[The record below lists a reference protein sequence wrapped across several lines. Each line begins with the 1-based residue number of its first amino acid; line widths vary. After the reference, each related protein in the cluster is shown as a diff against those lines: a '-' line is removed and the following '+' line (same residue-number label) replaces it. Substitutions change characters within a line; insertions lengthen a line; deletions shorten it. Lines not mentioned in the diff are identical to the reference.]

1 MYGKE
6 MSRTY
11 NPQDAEERLY
21 RYWEENGYFT
31 PVIDWDR
38 EPFTIVIPPPNITG
52 ELHHGHAMFVAFED
66 LMIRYHRMKGEPTLW
81 LPGTDHAGISTQN
94 VVEKELAKEGLTRQD
109 VGREKFEEMLW
120 EWREEYG
127 GIITHQLRRLGASC
141 DWTRERFTLD
151 EGLSRAV
158 REAFVNLYR
167 KGLIY
172 RGEYIIN
179 WCPRCQTALSDLE
192 TLHEEEPGKLWYVR
206 YPLEDDG
213 YIEVATTRP
222 ETILGDT
229 AVAVNP
235 YDERYKG
242 MVGKIAILPVLE
254 RRIPIIADEAVDPE
268 FGTGAVKVTPGH
280 DPTDYEIGERHHLDV
295 INIMNLDATLN
306 ENAGPYAGMDR
317 YEARDKLVE
326 DLRER
331 GLLIKTDS
339 HVHAPGRCQ
348 RCQTMVEPLV
358 SEQWFVKI
366 KPLAEPAI
374 KAVRDGRINI
384 VPDRFTKVYYN
395 WMENI
400 RDWCI
405 SRQLWWGHRIPVWY
419 CDDCRGLTVA
429 TVDPEVCEHCG
440 GQNIH
445 QDPDVLDTW
454 FSSGLW
460 PFSTLGWPDNNEDL
474 RYFYPTSVMETGY
487 DILFFWVARMIM
499 LGMEH
504 MGEVPFRVVYLHG
517 LMRDEDGVK
526 MSKSKGNV
534 ADPLDVVAE
543 YGADS
548 LRFTII
554 TGSSP
559 GEDMKLY
566 EEKLEANRN
575 FCNKIWQMARF
586 IQGNLP
592 EHYQL
597 PAGRPE
603 DWSHLRLEDRWIL
616 SRHNGVIAEVTRLLE
631 SYQFG
636 EAGKQI
642 YEFLWGE
649 FADWFIEASKVR
661 LYGESEEARK
671 TARDVLLYVYGR
683 CLRLLH
689 PFMPFVTE
697 EIWQHLPRDCE
708 SLIVAAWPE
717 AGPVD
722 EEAETAQQEIWE
734 HIRQIRNRRSE
745 VGWPVEVRPAS
756 YTVAGELQEALES
769 EKDVFAFLA
778 RVEPR
783 KISAEREETPE
794 GSTVVTG
801 RLATTL
807 VVEVD
812 VEKERQRLEQEMA
825 NLEGEIARAEQLLA
839 NEGFVTKAPGEVVC
853 RERDKLERYQ
863 KERQKLRER
872 LASLAE

>member
-1 MYGKE
+1 MYGTE

-11 NPQDAEERLY
+11 DPQSTEERLY
-21 RYWEENGYFT
+21 RFWEERGYFT

-66 LMIRYHRMKGEPTLW
+66 LMIRYHRMRGEPSLW
-81 LPGTDHAGISTQN
+81 LPGSDHAGISTQN
-94 VVEKELAKEGLTRQD
+94 VVEKELAKQGLTRHD

-120 EWREEYG
+120 AWREEYG

-158 REAFVNLYR
+158 REAFVSLYR

-192 TLHEEEPGKLWYVR
+192 TLHEEEPSKLWYVR
-206 YPLEDDG
+206 YPLEEGG

-235 YDERYKG
+235 YDERYSHLI
-242 MVGKIAILPVLE
+242 GKTAVLPVLE

-280 DPTDYEIGERHHLDV
+280 DPTDYEIGLRHGLEI

-306 ENAGPYAGMDR
+306 REGGPYAGLER
-317 YEARDKLVE
+317 YEARQKLVE
-326 DLRER
+326 DLREQ
-331 GLLIKTDS
+331 GLLTKIQP
-339 HVHAPGRCQ
+339 HQHAPGRCQ

-374 KAVRDGRINI
+374 AAVRDGRITI

-419 CDDCRGLTVA
+419 CHDCQGQTVA
-429 TVDPEVCEHCG
+429 TVDPEQCEHCG
-440 GQNIH
+440 GKDIH

-460 PFSTLGWPDNNEDL
+460 PLSTLGWPDHTEDL

-504 MGEVPFRVVYLHG
+504 MGEVPFSVVYLHG
-517 LMRDEDGVK
+517 LMRDESGMK

-534 ADPLDVVAE
+534 ADPLDVVAK
-543 YGADS
+543 YGADA

-566 EEKLEANRN
+566 EEKLESSRN
-575 FCNKIWQMARF
+575 FANKIWQMARF
-586 IQGNLP
+586 ITSNLP
-592 EHYQL
+592 EDYQL
-597 PAGRPE
+597 PSGGPQAWPG
-603 DWSHLRLEDRWIL
+603 LRLEDRWIL
-616 SRHNGVIAEVTRLLE
+616 ARHNRLIGEVTRLLE

-649 FADWFIEASKVR
+649 LADWFIEASKVR
-661 LYGESEEARK
+661 LYGESEEAK
-671 TARDVLLYVYGR
+671 ETARDVLVYVFGR
-683 CLRLLH
+683 SLRLLH

-708 SLIVAAWPE
+708 SLMVAPWPE
-717 AGPVD
+717 PGPAD
-722 EEAETAQQEIWE
+722 EEAEAAQGEIWE
-734 HIRQIRNRRSE
+734 HVRDVRNRRAE
-745 VGWPVEVRPAS
+745 EGWPVEVRPAA
-756 YTVAGELQEALES
+756 YTVAGELGEALES
-769 EKDVFAFLA
+769 QRDVFAFLA

-783 KISAEREETPE
+783 EISAQREKTGA
-794 GSTVVTG
+794 GSAVVTG

-812 VEKERQRLEQEMA
+812 VKKERQRLQQEMA
-825 NLEGEIARAEQLLA
+825 NLEGEIGRSEALLA
-839 NEGFVTKAPGEVVC
+839 NEGFVSKAPGEVVC
-853 RERDKLERYQ
+853 RERDKLARYQ
-863 KERQKLRER
+863 EERQKLEEK
-872 LASLAE
+872 LAGLGE

>member
-1 MYGKE
+1 MNDRE

-11 NPQDAEERLY
+11 NPQETEERLY
-21 RYWEENGYFT
+21 RFWEERGYFT
-31 PVIDWDR
+31 PQIDWDR

-52 ELHHGHAMFVAFED
+52 ELHHGHAMFIAFED
-66 LMIRYHRMKGEPTLW
+66 LMIRYHRMLGEPTLW
-81 LPGTDHAGISTQN
+81 LPGSDHAGISTQN
-94 VVEKELAKEGLTRQD
+94 VVEKELAKQGLTRHE
-109 VGREKFEEMLW
+109 VGRERFEQMLW
-120 EWREEYG
+120 DWREEYG
-127 GIITHQLRRLGASC
+127 DIITHQLRRLGASC

-179 WCPRCQTALSDLE
+179 WCPRCETALSDLE
-192 TLHEEEPGKLWYVR
+192 TPHEDEPGQLYYVR
-206 YPLEDDG
+206 YRLEEDG

-235 YDERYKG
+235 YDERYKE
-242 MVGKIAILPVLE
+242 MVGKIAILPVLG
-254 RRIPIIADEAVDPE
+254 RRIPIIADELVDPE

-280 DPTDYEIGERHHLDV
+280 DPNDYDIGQRHELETV
-295 INIMNLDATLN
+295 NIMNLDATLN
-306 ENAGPYAGMDR
+306 EEAGPYAGMDR
-317 YEARDKLVE
+317 YQAREKLVE
-326 DLRER
+326 DLRQQ
-331 GLLIKTDS
+331 GLLIKTEP

-348 RCQTMVEPLV
+348 RCDTMVEPLV

-374 KAVRDGRINI
+374 EAVRDGRIRI
-384 VPDRFTKVYYN
+384 TPERFTKVYYN

-419 CDDCRGLTVA
+419 CDDCEGLTVA
-429 TVDPEVCEHCG
+429 TLDPTECEHCG
-440 GQNIH
+440 GKNIR

-460 PFSTLGWPDNNEDL
+460 PFSTLGWPDETEDL
-474 RYFYPTSVMETGY
+474 RYYYPTSVMETGY

-504 MGEVPFRVVYLHG
+504 MGDVPFHDIYLHG
-517 LMRDEDGVK
+517 LMRDEQGVK

-534 ADPLDVVAE
+534 ANPLDVVSR
-543 YGADS
+543 YGADA

-575 FCNKIWQMARF
+575 FANKIWQMARF
-586 IQGNLP
+586 IVGNLP
-592 EHYQL
+592 DDYEL
-597 PAGRPE
+597 PSGEPE
-603 DWSHLRLEDRWIL
+603 SWPQLRLEDRWIL
-616 SRHNGVIAEVTRLLE
+616 SRHNRLIGDVTRLLNGF
-631 SYQFG
+631 QFG
-636 EAGKQI
+636 EAAKQI

-649 FADWFIEASKVR
+649 YADWFIEASKVR
-661 LYGESEEARK
+661 LYGEDEELKA
-671 TARDVLLYVYGR
+671 TALHVLIYVLER
-683 CLRLLH
+683 TLRLLH

-697 EIWQHLPRDCE
+697 EIWQHLPHSGE
-708 SLIVAAWPE
+708 SLMIAPWPE
-717 AGPVD
+717 PGLLD
-722 EEAETAQQEIWE
+722 EEAESMQQQIWE
-734 HIRQIRNRRSE
+734 HVRDIRNRRAE
-745 VGWPVEVRPAS
+745 ERWPVEVKPDA
-756 YTVAGELQEALES
+756 YTVAGELYDALAPQRE
-769 EKDVFAFLA
+769 VFAWLA
-778 RVEPR
+778 RVEATEIGPQLG
-783 KISAEREETPE
+783 KVPSGSAVVS
-794 GSTVVTG
+794 GS
-801 RLATTL
+801 LSTTL
-807 VVEVD
+807 VMKVD
-812 VEKERQRLEQEMA
+812 VEKERKRLTQEMA
-825 NLEGEIARAEQLLA
+825 SLEGEIARSEELLA
-839 NEGFVTKAPGEVVC
+839 NVGFTTKAPPEVVC

-863 KERQKLRER
+863 KERDKLRDKLE
-872 LASLAE
+872 SLSQ